1 MLSGLPRAFCAGVAV
16 ADHVP
21 ERRRIDTMLAAM
33 RAVLEALV
41 ASPAVTVAAVSGACL
56 GGGAEIASAC
66 DLVLAAEDA
75 RIGFPEIR
83 LACFPPGGAALLPLK
98 VADARAAD
106 WILTGRVVSG
116 REAAEMGFASRA
128 CRAAV
133 LDEEASRLAD
143 ELLSRSPAALR
154 AVVGVLRAPRRQA
167 LAEALVRAEEA
178 YRGLAGSEDL
188 ARAVST
194 FGKKQNQGEP

>member
-1 MLSGLPRAFCAGVAV
+1 VS
-16 ADHVP
+16 DHVP
-21 ERRRIDTMLAAM
+21 EPRQIDRMLAAM

-56 GGGAEIASAC
+56 GGGAEIAAAC

-83 LACFPPGGAALLPLK
+83 LACFPPGGAALRPLK
-98 VADARAAD
+98 VGESRAAD
-106 WILTGRVVSG
+106 WILTGRTVSG
-116 REAAEMGFASRA
+116 SEAAQAGFASRA
-128 CRAAV
+128 CPAAA
-133 LDEEASRLAD
+133 LEEESGRLAQ

-154 AVVGVLRAPRRQA
+154 AALGPLRAPRRQA
-167 LAEALVRAEEA
+167 LAGALRCAEDA

-188 ARAVST
+188 SRAVSS
-194 FGKKQNQGEP
+194 FGRKEEKP